1 MKWNIIAD
9 SSCEIFDHDT
19 PNGDVI
25 FNTVPFYITA
35 GSTDYIDNAEIDKDA
50 MLDSMELPDVVS
62 RTSCPSPYTWFEQ
75 FEQADNAIAITISS
89 NLSGSYNSAE
99 VACGM
104 IKEKYPEKNVAVI
117 DSRSAGP
124 ELIFIIDNVMQAI
137 AAGKSF
143 DEVVDMATRMQQHS
157 HVIFALCS
165 FNNLIKNGRMSKLTG
180 FLVGKLGF
188 WGIGIGSDEGTIQ
201 IKGKARSRKKA
212 ITAIIDDLRE
222 RAGAVKTVLI
232 SHCHNLETAE
242 MLKAAI
248 HETWADAEVRI
259 MPTRGLCSYYAE
271 RGGLIVGFQ
280 DQI

>member
-1 MKWNIIAD
+1 MKWNIVAD
-9 SSCEIFDHDT
+9 SSCEIFDHTT
-19 PNGDVI
+19 PSDDVK

-35 GSTDYIDNAEIDKDA
+35 GSRDFIDDANIDIGA
-50 MLDSMELPDVVS
+50 MLDAMEEPDVVS

-75 FEQADNAIAITISS
+75 FEQADNAIAITISG

-99 VACGM
+99 VARQM
-104 IKEKYPEKNVAVI
+104 IVEKHPEKKVAVI

-143 DEVVDMATRMQQHS
+143 EEVVDMATRMQQHT
-157 HVIFALCS
+157 HVTFALCS
-165 FNNLIKNGRMSKLTG
+165 FNNLIKNGRMNKLAG
-180 FLVGKLGF
+180 FIAGKLGF

-212 ITAIIDDLRE
+212 VTAIVDDLRE

-232 SHCHNLETAE
+232 SHCQNIETAE
-242 MLKAAI
+242 LLRAAI
-248 HETWADAEVRI
+248 LDAWADAEVRI

-280 DQI
+280 DRV